1 MAQKENTE
9 TLHQEKSWL
18 SRQKCCL
25 HRQMQWPN
33 ASYSV
38 RRMHIET
45 VTFEDPK
52 GPGFG
57 IRSVMNNV
65 VAILHADTVCITMA
79 TSKRNAL
86 LSFFIHID
94 IVFTDHPFK
103 KIQSSHALTY
113 VQI

>member
-18 SRQKCCL
+18 SRQKCCP

-57 IRSVMNNV
+57 IGSVMNNV
-65 VAILHADTVCITMA
+65 VAILHADTVCLSMA

-94 IVFTDHPFK
+94 IVFTDHPFR
-103 KIQSSHALTY
+103 KIPSSHALTC
-113 VQI
+113 I

>member
-1 MAQKENTE
+1 M
-9 TLHQEKSWL
+9 S
-18 SRQKCCL
+18 
-25 HRQMQWPN
+25 
-33 ASYSV
+33 
-38 RRMHIET
+38 IET

-57 IRSVMNNV
+57 IGSVMNNV
-65 VAILHADTVCITMA
+65 VAILHADTVCLTMA

-86 LSFFIHID
+86 LSLFIHID

-113 VQI
+113 IQI